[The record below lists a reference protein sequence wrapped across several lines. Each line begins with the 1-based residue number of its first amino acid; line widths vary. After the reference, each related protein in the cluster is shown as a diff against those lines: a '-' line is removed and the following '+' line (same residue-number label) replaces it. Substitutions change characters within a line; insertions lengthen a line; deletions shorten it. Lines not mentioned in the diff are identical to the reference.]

1 MQYGNT
7 RFRSRMT
14 SPAEDIRLSGNE
26 IPALTARVI
35 VSASQL
41 LHLLL

>member
-14 SPAEDIRLSGNE
+14 SPPEDIGLSGNE
-26 IPALTARVI
+26 IRALTARVI
-35 VSASQL
+35 VSVGQVV
-41 LHLLL
+41 HLLL